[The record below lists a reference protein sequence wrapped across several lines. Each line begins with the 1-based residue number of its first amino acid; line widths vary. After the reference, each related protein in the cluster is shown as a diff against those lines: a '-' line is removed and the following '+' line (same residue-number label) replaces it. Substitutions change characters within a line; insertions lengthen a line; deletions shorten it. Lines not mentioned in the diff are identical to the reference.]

1 MLHNIF
7 TPAHFRLKC
16 DRGPCL
22 LQRLVHLEWGGS
34 FQLPGVIERGLQGN
48 TGNQCMAGARQV
60 PRLTSSLGSGSENLT
75 RLGRAGALGKA
86 VRKFGL

>member
-1 MLHNIF
+1 MRQGSLLA
-7 TPAHFRLKC
+7 PAVGTL
-16 DRGPCL
+16 GMG
-22 LQRLVHLEWGGS
+22 GGS

-75 RLGRAGALGKA
+75 RLGRAGADALGKA